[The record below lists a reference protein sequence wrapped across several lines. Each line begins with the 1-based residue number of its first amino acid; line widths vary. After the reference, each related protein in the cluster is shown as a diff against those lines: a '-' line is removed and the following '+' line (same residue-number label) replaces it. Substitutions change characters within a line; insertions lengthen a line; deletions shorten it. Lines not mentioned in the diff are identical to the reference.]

1 MQELKDLIFIVN
13 KRRLSKIEN
22 LDKTLISSKDTLF
35 SKFYQGLYD
44 GKYENDD
51 VAANDL
57 YGCDKTDYRYRQL
70 KHRFRKRLLNTLYF
84 LNINS
89 DEKLSEYDKE
99 YYECLSR
106 MHICNIVQKY
116 GGLRSTTASLIKD
129 MYQVA
134 EKNTFLDA
142 LVEYS
147 YKLSIHYSLI
157 GNEKKFNEEIQRYY
171 KYNDQLNIIRRSTIV
186 YYEVAL
192 LLNRN
197 TYIKKEHEKII
208 LAKIDTL
215 NELYISYKSLTTYF
229 NLTWLKLIYFDY
241 TGSNKELLETSK
253 TYLQNY
259 KDHIPTGKVSTYVL
273 GVQIYQTKALLLNR
287 QYNEARKYA
296 REIRDTITGANWFLI
311 CEYKFKAL
319 LNNQKIAEA
328 KQVITTVKKHP
339 QYRATNILTKERW
352 MIYEA
357 YVELYEAYINK
368 HAPKYR
374 IAKLNNELKETIKD
388 KAGFNLSLR
397 VLECID
403 LLYKNKWAKFIA
415 QTEALNTY
423 YKRHLNAKPFLR
435 AKLFLK
441 LVFSI
446 EKYNFDYKRLEKCE
460 EYIELKTNYH
470 KHVLH
475 ESEIVNYDTLWK
487 IILYFIKQQ
496 QQSEI

>member
-1 MQELKDLIFIVN
+1 M
-13 KRRLSKIEN
+13 
-22 LDKTLISSKDTLF
+22 
-35 SKFYQGLYD
+35 
-44 GKYENDD
+44 
-51 VAANDL
+51 
-57 YGCDKTDYRYRQL
+57 
-70 KHRFRKRLLNTLYF
+70 
-84 LNINS
+84 
-89 DEKLSEYDKE
+89 
-99 YYECLSR
+99 
-106 MHICNIVQKY
+106 
-116 GGLRSTTASLIKD
+116 
-129 MYQVA
+129 
-134 EKNTFLDA
+134 
-142 LVEYS
+142 
-147 YKLSIHYSLI
+147 
-157 GNEKKFNEEIQRYY
+157 
-171 KYNDQLNIIRRSTIV
+171 
-186 YYEVAL
+186 AL

-253 TYLQNY
+253 AYLQNY

-374 IAKLNNELKETIKD
+374 IAKLNNDLKETIKD

-403 LLYKNKWAKFIA
+403 LLYKNKWTKLIA

-446 EKYNFDYKRLEKCE
+446 EKYNFDYKKLEKCE
-460 EYIELKTNYH
+460 EYIELKTNYYN
-470 KHVLH
+470 HVLH

-487 IILYFIKQQ
+487 IILYFIKKQQ
-496 QQSEI
+496 QIEV